1 MLLCSLVD
9 RGSFSFAEASAP
21 LLVRYKARSR
31 LFALPPQETSSCK
44 IRLSVSFRLRIASLI
59 VEGWKRCSAISGI
72 VAGEDRRGVFPL
84 CPLGRRNLAKDCK

>member
-1 MLLCSLVD
+1 MLLCSPAD
-9 RGSFSFAEASAP
+9 KGSLPFAEASAP

-31 LFALPPQETSSCK
+31 LFALPPQETSSNR

-59 VEGWKRCSAISGI
+59 VEGWKRYSAISGI
-72 VAGEDRRGVFPL
+72 GLEEDRRCVFPL